1 MSNAAN
7 VKVIARFRPM
17 NELEKTSGNEQVC
30 VFTSP
35 TSLQFNS
42 TREKNVYR
50 FNFDRIF
57 PPSSTQEDIYSFGV
71 KEIIDSVLNGYNGT
85 VLAYG
90 QTSSGKTYTMEGE
103 MEFERTQG
111 IIPRMISHVFKFIY
125 NTEGTDFIIKV
136 SMIEIYQEKIR
147 DLLDIS
153 RVNLNIREDNIKGIY
168 VDGCSERYVGCPND
182 VLTLLELGSSNRAQ
196 AATNMNEHSSRSH
209 SIFILTITQT
219 NKKEGG
225 SKIGKLYLV
234 DLAGSEKISKT
245 GATGHTLEEAKIIN
259 KSLTTLGRVINNLTD
274 GKSTHVPYRESKL
287 TRVLQESL
295 GGNSK
300 TCLIITCSP
309 SIYNETESLSTLRFG
324 ERAKKI
330 KNKPKINKEITVAEL
345 QKLVEQLKENLK
357 KANARITQLES
368 FIQKNG
374 LKVPE
379 SDYKKDEDDE
389 EKKKEKEEREKEKD
403 AELKMEEI
411 KKKIDNKK
419 MTVGDRINVTL
430 GLLKEED
437 TYDNRIEV
445 MANLKVVKEI
455 LENNPNIKDLT
466 SNSSIKNA
474 AGENIISNN
483 GVNNIQNNCNK
494 FISKIKNFR
503 EIQTNPE
510 LLKLFN
516 GLQNQ
521 IKIIKTPISNDRIDN
536 SEHSS
541 DSLTKVKN
549 YEDKDMQTEKLEE
562 EYDKVAK
569 KYEREKRVLQL
580 QIDDRTTEIKN
591 LNQELEELEREN
603 KILKDK
609 IPFNE
614 KKAFE
619 LNVLLES
626 NLKDLR
632 KKLEQSQVERLTLE
646 DQNNTYVKSMKDK
659 NILIA
664 SLEKQIAEMK
674 MNFNQG
680 ININQPLVGN
690 IIKKISGGFK

>member
-374 LKVPE
+374 LRVPE

-521 IKIIKTPISNDRIDN
+521 IKIIKAPITNDRIDN

-549 YEDKDMQTEKLEE
+549 YEDKDIQTEKLEE